1 MSISLLFMVFA
12 VPAVRIIKGV
22 SRKFFNV
29 VDQNGRAE
37 HRGYQSA

>member
-12 VPAVRIIKGV
+12 APEVRIIKGV
-22 SRKFFNV
+22 SRKFFNAI
-29 VDQNGRAE
+29 DQSWRAE